1 MKAIMSNNIDLK
13 CWPQPGRLLREKKQ
27 LTVIRRNERM
37 HVIHGQKRHMLL
49 SFIVR
54 NDYMNIAVM
63 TLPIGVYSELEA
75 HGGDEVVVVL
85 KGTLSIRIPSPG
97 ENSEDAV
104 YRSYKVE
111 KGEKFYIPEGTS
123 HQYINFCN
131 DTVEAY
137 LAVAPDL

>member
-1 MKAIMSNNIDLK
+1 MKAKMDNNELK
-13 CWPQPGRLLREKKQ
+13 YWPQPGKLLREKKQ
-27 LTVIRRNERM
+27 LTVIRKNERM
-37 HVIHGQKRHMLL
+37 HVIHGEKRHMLL

-54 NDYMNIAVM
+54 NDYMNIAIM
-63 TLPIGVYSELEA
+63 TLPKGVYSEWEV
-75 HGGDEVVVVL
+75 HEGDEVVVVL
-85 KGTLSIRIPSPG
+85 KGSLSIRIPMSG

-104 YRSYKVE
+104 YRSYKVD

-137 LAVAPDL
+137 IAVAPNL